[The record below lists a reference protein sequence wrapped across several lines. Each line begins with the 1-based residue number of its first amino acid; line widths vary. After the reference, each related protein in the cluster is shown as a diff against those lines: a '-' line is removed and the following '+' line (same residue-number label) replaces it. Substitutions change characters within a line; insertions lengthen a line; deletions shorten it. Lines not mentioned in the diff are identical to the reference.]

1 MKRLLFILFALQSIA
16 SYGQMFS
23 ITVKD
28 AATKIS
34 LQGASVTILD
44 KDSAFVDSCQ
54 MITINMGDRKKYF
67 YASQIEGSSPYYYI
81 QCEKSYLSQLVKVD
95 AADDIKPEPI
105 MLKRAPRTLREATVT
120 ATKVMMVM
128 KGDTIVYNADA
139 FELAEGSMLDQ
150 LISRLPGVKLNA
162 GGVITVN
169 GNRVSNLLIDGK
181 DFFNGDANVALEN
194 LPAYM
199 VKM

>member
-67 YASQIEGSSPYYYI
+67 YASQIEEAVPTITFS
-81 QCEKSYLSQLVKVD
+81 VKKK
-95 AADDIKPEPI
+95 AIF
-105 MLKRAPRTLREATVT
+105 R
-120 ATKVMMVM
+120 
-128 KGDTIVYNADA
+128 NW
-139 FELAEGSMLDQ
+139 
-150 LISRLPGVKLNA
+150 
-162 GGVITVN
+162 
-169 GNRVSNLLIDGK
+169 
-181 DFFNGDANVALEN
+181 
-194 LPAYM
+194 
-199 VKM
+199 

>member
-54 MITINMGDRKKYF
+54 MITIN
-67 YASQIEGSSPYYYI
+67 S
-81 QCEKSYLSQLVKVD
+81 
-95 AADDIKPEPI
+95 
-105 MLKRAPRTLREATVT
+105 T
-120 ATKVMMVM
+120 
-128 KGDTIVYNADA
+128 
-139 FELAEGSMLDQ
+139 SML
-150 LISRLPGVKLNA
+150 LK
-162 GGVITVN
+162 
-169 GNRVSNLLIDGK
+169 
-181 DFFNGDANVALEN
+181 
-194 LPAYM
+194 
-199 VKM
+199 

>member
-81 QCEKSYLSQLVKVD
+81 QCEKKGYLSQLVKVD

-128 KGDTIVYNADA
+128 KGDTIVYNADRS
-139 FELAEGSMLDQ
+139 EERRVGKECR
-150 LISRLPGVKLNA
+150 SRWSP
-162 GGVITVN
+162 
-169 GNRVSNLLIDGK
+169 
-181 DFFNGDANVALEN
+181 
-194 LPAYM
+194 YH
-199 VKM
+199 

>member
-44 KDSAFVDSCQ
+44 KDSTFVDSCQ
-54 MITINMGDRKKYF
+54 MITINMGDRKKYY

-81 QCEKSYLSQLVKVD
+81 QCEKKGYLSQLVKVMQQMTL
-95 AADDIKPEPI
+95 PPI
-105 MLKRAPRTLREATVT
+105 P
-120 ATKVMMVM
+120 
-128 KGDTIVYNADA
+128 
-139 FELAEGSMLDQ
+139 SC
-150 LISRLPGVKLNA
+150 
-162 GGVITVN
+162 
-169 GNRVSNLLIDGK
+169 
-181 DFFNGDANVALEN
+181 
-194 LPAYM
+194 
-199 VKM
+199 

>member
-1 MKRLLFILFALQSIA
+1 MKRLLFILFTFQSIA

-81 QCEKSYLSQLVKVD
+81 QCEKKRLSF
-95 AADDIKPEPI
+95 
-105 MLKRAPRTLREATVT
+105 ATG
-120 ATKVMMVM
+120 KS
-128 KGDTIVYNADA
+128 GC
-139 FELAEGSMLDQ
+139 
-150 LISRLPGVKLNA
+150 SR
-162 GGVITVN
+162 
-169 GNRVSNLLIDGK
+169 
-181 DFFNGDANVALEN
+181 
-194 LPAYM
+194 
-199 VKM
+199 

>member
-16 SYGQMFS
+16 SYGQMFT

-81 QCEKSYLSQLVKVD
+81 QCEKKGYLSQLVKV
-95 AADDIKPEPI
+95 EFCSLL
-105 MLKRAPRTLREATVT
+105 LKMQR
-120 ATKVMMVM
+120 
-128 KGDTIVYNADA
+128 
-139 FELAEGSMLDQ
+139 
-150 LISRLPGVKLNA
+150 IS
-162 GGVITVN
+162 
-169 GNRVSNLLIDGK
+169 
-181 DFFNGDANVALEN
+181 
-194 LPAYM
+194 AYFI
-199 VKM
+199 